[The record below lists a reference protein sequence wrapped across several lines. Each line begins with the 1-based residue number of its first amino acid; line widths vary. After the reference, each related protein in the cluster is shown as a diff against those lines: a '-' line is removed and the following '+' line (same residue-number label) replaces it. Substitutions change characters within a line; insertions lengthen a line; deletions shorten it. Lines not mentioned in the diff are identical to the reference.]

1 MINFDYLLLSEEPMN
16 TPNYK
21 EEYKKLLGALP
32 SWLRDEMPTFV
43 PHYTLVSASDAGLID
58 TDKGY
63 TLLTPEGHVYKVY
76 EAVGGELHSDL
87 KDIEGKGFYIHLLGP
102 EDNFNFLGY
111 ETEDGNYSVFVP
123 SSQLETLSFLVD
135 SVNESLQAARDYRQD
150 PTDFY
155 SAYNFLDT
163 HMSMW
168 TNNQLNNPH
177 RPMSRILAWLTEGI
191 VDAEMTLTVY
201 KDIPVLGEYDRP
213 ASSKIVRDMGVVT
226 FMLEGGPHIGRRR
239 GWESGAYADCC
250 VDIRLVSFAPS
261 FEDTIIEYARKL
273 DERYDEWGNER
284 G

>member
-1 MINFDYLLLSEEPMN
+1 MN
-16 TPNYK
+16 IPNYK

-63 TLLTPEGHVYKVY
+63 TLLTPEGRVHKVY
-76 EAVGGELHSDL
+76 EAIGEELHRDL
-87 KDIEGKGFYIHLLGP
+87 KDIEGEGLYIHLLGP

-155 SAYNFLDT
+155 SAYKFLDT

-168 TNNQLNNPH
+168 TNTQLNNPH
-177 RPMSRILAWLTEGI
+177 HPMSRILAWLTEGI
-191 VDAEMTLTVY
+191 IDAEMSLTVY

-213 ASSKIVRDMGVVT
+213 TSSKIVRDMGVVT

-239 GWESGAYADCC
+239 GWESGAYTDCY

-261 FEDTIIEYARKL
+261 FEDVIIEYARKL

-284 G
+284 E